1 MGRFSS
7 VWVLVFLLAVSFWPP
22 AAHGQEVVVAV
33 VGPMTGDAAQYGIA
47 ARRAVELFAEEVN
60 QEGGLLVDGQRRPM
74 RVVVGDDKADPKE
87 AASVATKFS
96 SDEEVSV
103 VIGHFNSSCCL
114 AGKPIYARYGVVE
127 FSYGCTNPEVAKGSP
142 WTFRNV
148 FEDTFQGQSVAN
160 YAKDALGLE
169 RVAVFFDND
178 DYGRGLKD
186 SFAAQAEKVG
196 LSVVG
201 EEAYD
206 RESVDFRAQLT
217 KLRQHRPQAIFISGL
232 YNQGGLIAS
241 QTRQLGMKWVQILGA
256 DGLASDE
263 YIRLAG
269 PAAEGTIVTS
279 PFLFDLGGRKAKA
292 FARRFKDRYG
302 TLPDWIAA
310 NAYDAVGMVAKTI
323 EDIGSSERKAIRDAM
338 AAKTSRETGYPG
350 ITGVTF
356 FDENGDCK
364 KPVYMQVV
372 KDGKWVAA
380 EKQME

>member
-1 MGRFSS
+1 MRRFAGWGVVGLLVALMGASP
-7 VWVLVFLLAVSFWPP
+7 VQAEDVVL
-22 AAHGQEVVVAV
+22 AV
-33 VGPMTGDAAQYGIA
+33 VGPMTGDSAQYGVM
-47 ARRAVELFAEEVN
+47 ARRAVKLFADEAN
-60 QEGGLLVDGQRRPM
+60 KRGGLLVAGKRR
-74 RVVVGDDKADPKE
+74 RVRILVGDDKADPKE
-87 AASVATKFS
+87 AAAVATKFATNRK
-96 SDEEVSV
+96 VSV

-160 YAKDALGLE
+160 YAKNVLGLN

-186 SFAAQAEKVG
+186 SFVAHANRIG
-196 LSVVG
+196 LTVVG
-201 EEAYD
+201 QEAYD
-206 RESVDFRAQLT
+206 RESFDFRAQLT
-217 KLRQHRPQAIFISGL
+217 KLRTLRPQAIFVSGL

-241 QTRQLGMKWVQILGA
+241 QTRQLGMKRIQILGA

-269 PAAEGTIVTS
+269 PHAEDTIVTS
-279 PFLFDLGGRKAKA
+279 PFLFDLGGPEAQA
-292 FARRFKDRYG
+292 FAEKFKARYG
-302 TLPDWIAA
+302 VAPDWIAA
-310 NAYDAVGMVAKTI
+310 NAYDAVGMIAKTI
-323 EDIGSSERKAIRDAM
+323 EDLGSADRKAIRDAL
-338 AAKTSRETGYPG
+338 AAMTSLETGYNG
-350 ITGVTF
+350 ITGTTF
-356 FDENGDCK
+356 FDKNGDSK

-372 KDGKWVAA
+372 KGGKWVAH

>member
-1 MGRFSS
+1 MQRLALWCVAGFLL
-7 VWVLVFLLAVSFWPP
+7 VLV
-22 AAHGQEVVVAV
+22 AASSAMSQEVVIAV

-47 ARRAVELFAEEVN
+47 AKRGVEIFA
-60 QEGGLLVDGQRRPM
+60 QEMNDKGGLSVGGKLRPI

-87 AASVATKFS
+87 AASVATKFG
-96 SDEEVSV
+96 SDKDVSV

-127 FSYGCTNPEVAKGSP
+127 FSYGCTNPEVSKGSP

-160 YAKDALGLE
+160 YAKGALGLE

-186 SFAAQAEKVG
+186 SFMAQAAKVG
-196 LSVVG
+196 LVVVG
-201 EEAYD
+201 TEAYD

-217 KLRQHRPQAIFISGL
+217 KFRQLRPQAIFISGL
-232 YNQGGLIAS
+232 YNQGGLITS
-241 QTRQLGMKWVQILGA
+241 QTRQLGMKQVRILGA

-279 PFLFDLGGRKAKA
+279 PFLFELGGPKAQA
-292 FARRFKDRYG
+292 FSEKFEKRYG
-302 TLPDWIAA
+302 VPPDWLAA
-310 NAYDAVGMVAKTI
+310 NGYDAAAMVGKTI
-323 EDIGSSERKAIRDAM
+323 EDIGTAERKAIRDAL
-338 AAKTSRETGYPG
+338 ASKTSRDKGFLG

-356 FDENGDCK
+356 FDENGDCQ
-364 KPVYMQVV
+364 KPVYMQEV
-372 KDGKWVAA
+372 KGEKWVAA

>member
-1 MGRFSS
+1 MGRFAG
-7 VWVLVFLLAVSFWPP
+7 WGLVVLLAAALLAP
-22 AAHGQEVVVAV
+22 AAHGQDVVVAV

-47 ARRAVELFAEEVN
+47 AKRAVELFANEVN
-60 QEGGLLVDGQRRPM
+60 EEGGLLVGGKRR
-74 RVVVGDDKADPKE
+74 RIKVIVGDDKADPKE
-87 AASVATKFS
+87 AASVATKFAS
-96 SDEEVSV
+96 NKKVAV

-127 FSYGCTNPEVAKGSP
+127 FSYGCTNSEVAKGSP

-160 YAKDALGLE
+160 YARNALGLE

-196 LSVVG
+196 LTIVG
-201 EEAYD
+201 QEAYD

-217 KLRQHRPQAIFISGL
+217 KLRQFRPQAIFISGL

-269 PAAEGTIVTS
+269 PSAEGTIVTS
-279 PFLFDLGGRKAKA
+279 PFLFELGGTNAKE
-292 FARRFKDRYG
+292 FAEKFKKRYG
-302 TLPDWIAA
+302 VLPDWIAA
-310 NAYDAVGMVAKTI
+310 NAYDSIGMVSKTV
-323 EDIGSSERKAIRDAM
+323 EDIGSADRQAIRDAL
-338 AAKTSRETGYPG
+338 AAKTSREEGYTG

-356 FDENGDCK
+356 FDENGDCQ
-364 KPVYMQVV
+364 KPVFMQVV
-372 KDGKWVAA
+372 KGNAWVAA
-380 EKQME
+380 DKQME